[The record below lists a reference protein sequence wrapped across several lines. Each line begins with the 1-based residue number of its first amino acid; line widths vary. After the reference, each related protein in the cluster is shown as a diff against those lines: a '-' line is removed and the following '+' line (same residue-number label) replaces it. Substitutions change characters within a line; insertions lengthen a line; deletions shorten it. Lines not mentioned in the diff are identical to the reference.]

1 MKTILM
7 LCLAIL
13 LSVWGVG
20 CASMT
25 GPNPDEARR
34 DADVQMMAQRL
45 NELQEQVKAVQQ
57 ENQSLVQE
65 MEQVRAASRGAGS
78 TVQSRLDALEKQL
91 QTLQKARA
99 EDRQA
104 IIDDIS
110 HKIQGM
116 LAGSAGRSSSSS
128 SGGGS
133 SSDTGYEHVVKSGE
147 TLSEIAHAYGVTTSA
162 IRQANRMKSDT
173 VRVGQKLFIPEKR

>member
-1 MKTILM
+1 MKPILI
-7 LCLAIL
+7 LGLAVL

-25 GPNPDEARR
+25 GPTPEEARR
-34 DADVQMMAQRL
+34 EADVQMMAQRL
-45 NELQEQVKAVQQ
+45 NELQEQVQAVQL
-57 ENQSLVQE
+57 ENQTMVRE
-65 MEQVRAASRGAGS
+65 MEQVRAVSRGSGA
-78 TVQSRLDALEKQL
+78 TTQSRVDALEKQV
-91 QTLQKARA
+91 QSLQKART

-110 HKIQGM
+110 RKIQGM
-116 LAGSAGRSSSSS
+116 LAGSASRSSSS

-147 TLSEIAHAYGVTTSA
+147 TLSEIAHAYGVSTSA